1 MVKKKIV
8 AILLLIIMLFNV
20 FSSTVFASL
29 EENNI
34 DESDNITQNEII
46 EDNTEDESNNNQNI
60 TEDTTEEVKEDTK
73 DENTVEDIKTEE
85 TTNKIENTL
94 ENNNIINTDKEENTI
109 KNEESATKEDYGI
122 SLLATQDIPLQT
134 ISSNTSFDPEYGF
147 SFKFIDG
154 KTTTETSGM
163 TNNSVDYNMQT
174 SGGSSDLKKDQYYSS
189 RLTSNNQKGK
199 IWCRYNNVGTYNGQ
213 IVDLKV
219 TLSGWSYLQPANKKA
234 SSTIGGVNYPTV
246 FFAKDKIEARVT
258 TYPAIDSPV
267 FTFNFYKHG
276 TNTPISVK
284 CVETFKDI
292 DNGEYL
298 APTSGFDKIY
308 KNSSSNMQSLSKSD
322 SWYGCDYGTNSSTT
336 DKKYW
341 LTVLLSGSSFKFT
354 YTRLQDKKGN
364 DYRDIT
370 STASSKTRS
379 NYQFII
385 SAESLAPFKATTP
398 AKKVS
403 KTEITGEEEFFY
415 TIEQFIPAESSSF
428 YYSEYTI
435 SDKIDD
441 CLEIKDISVTDD
453 GDVNRTGWFNITKDN
468 NDVEIK
474 AKSSTLKSSS
484 FYNNNLYFKIDV
496 IKKEGYDMSSYLK
509 DNKCT
514 VYNKATMK
522 EIRTNGEDTIDTNT
536 VKTDIYADISTNAIN
551 GTIDESMSKIPYGSS
566 IKIEYGPRSGYGL
579 VRVTVDGQDVDISK
593 YPTFYTIE
601 NISKAHY
608 DIEVEYQKLA
618 KITILKVDEKES
630 PLEGVSFKLT
640 GEDGKEYTATT
651 DKDGKVEFNDLTW
664 QKYTLVETKT
674 IAGFELSQKSYT
686 FDVGYGD
693 EIEYTIK
700 NVRRTELPVTGGNGS
715 MMFLA
720 IGTGLI
726 LISFGIIIVSEIKK
740 KTKENK

>member
-1 MVKKKIV
+1 
-8 AILLLIIMLFNV
+8 
-20 FSSTVFASL
+20 
-29 EENNI
+29 
-34 DESDNITQNEII
+34 
-46 EDNTEDESNNNQNI
+46 
-60 TEDTTEEVKEDTK
+60 
-73 DENTVEDIKTEE
+73 
-85 TTNKIENTL
+85 
-94 ENNNIINTDKEENTI
+94 
-109 KNEESATKEDYGI
+109 
-122 SLLATQDIPLQT
+122 
-134 ISSNTSFDPEYGF
+134 
-147 SFKFIDG
+147 
-154 KTTTETSGM
+154 
-163 TNNSVDYNMQT
+163 
-174 SGGSSDLKKDQYYSS
+174 
-189 RLTSNNQKGK
+189 
-199 IWCRYNNVGTYNGQ
+199 
-213 IVDLKV
+213 
-219 TLSGWSYLQPANKKA
+219 
-234 SSTIGGVNYPTV
+234 
-246 FFAKDKIEARVT
+246 
-258 TYPAIDSPV
+258 
-267 FTFNFYKHG
+267 
-276 TNTPISVK
+276 
-284 CVETFKDI
+284 
-292 DNGEYL
+292 
-298 APTSGFDKIY
+298 
-308 KNSSSNMQSLSKSD
+308 MQSLSKSD

-364 DYRDIT
+364 DYRNVT
-370 STASSKTRS
+370 STASSTTRS

-403 KTEITGEEEFFY
+403 KTEVVGEEEFYY
-415 TIEQFIPAESSSF
+415 TINQFIPTESSNY
-428 YYSEYTI
+428 YYSKYSIE
-435 SDKIDD
+435 DKIDD
-441 CLEIKDISVTDD
+441 SLEIKDITITDD
-453 GDVNRTGWFNITKDN
+453 TDSNRNSWFDISKDN
-468 NDVEIK
+468 NNVVIN
-474 AKSSTLKSSS
+474 AKSSTLDSSK
-484 FYNNNLYFKIDV
+484 FYNNNYYFKIDV
-496 IKKEGYDMSSYLK
+496 AKKEGYDMSSYLK
-509 DNKCT
+509 DDKCT
-514 VYNKATMK
+514 IYNKATMK
-522 EIRTNGEDTIDTNT
+522 ETRTNGEDTIDTNT

-715 MMFLA
+715 MIFLA
-720 IGTGLI
+720 VGTGLI

>member
-163 TNNSVDYNMQT
+163 TNKAVDYNMN
-174 SGGSSDLKKDQYYSS
+174 SSSTGDLDSSEYYSA
-189 RLTSNNQKGK
+189 RLTSSNQKGK

-308 KNSSSNMQSLSKSD
+308 KNTSSNMQSLSKSD
-322 SWYGCDYGTNSSTT
+322 SWYGCDYGANSSTT
-336 DKKYW
+336 DKKNW

-364 DYRDIT
+364 DYRNVT
-370 STASSKTRS
+370 STASSTTRS

-403 KTEITGEEEFFY
+403 KTEVVGEEEFFY
-415 TIEQFIPAESSSF
+415 TIEQFIPTESSNY
-428 YYSEYTI
+428 YYSKYSIE
-435 SDKIDD
+435 DKIDD
-441 CLEIKDISVTDD
+441 CLEIKDITITDD
-453 GDVNRTGWFNITKDN
+453 TDSNRNSWFDISKDN
-468 NDVEIK
+468 NNVVIR
-474 AKSSTLKSSS
+474 SS
-484 FYNNNLYFKIDV
+484 
-496 IKKEGYDMSSYLK
+496 
-509 DNKCT
+509 CT
-514 VYNKATMK
+514 
-522 EIRTNGEDTIDTNT
+522 
-536 VKTDIYADISTNAIN
+536 
-551 GTIDESMSKIPYGSS
+551 
-566 IKIEYGPRSGYGL
+566 
-579 VRVTVDGQDVDISK
+579 
-593 YPTFYTIE
+593 
-601 NISKAHY
+601 
-608 DIEVEYQKLA
+608 
-618 KITILKVDEKES
+618 
-630 PLEGVSFKLT
+630 
-640 GEDGKEYTATT
+640 
-651 DKDGKVEFNDLTW
+651 
-664 QKYTLVETKT
+664 
-674 IAGFELSQKSYT
+674 
-686 FDVGYGD
+686 
-693 EIEYTIK
+693 
-700 NVRRTELPVTGGNGS
+700 
-715 MMFLA
+715 
-720 IGTGLI
+720 
-726 LISFGIIIVSEIKK
+726 
-740 KTKENK
+740 

>member
-1 MVKKKIV
+1 MIKKKIISLIILL
-8 AILLLIIMLFNV
+8 AILLNS
-20 FSSTVFASL
+20 FSSIAFASTD
-29 EENNI
+29 ENIIENNTI
-34 DESDNITQNEII
+34 ENETVITNEETNNVTENNNTNEITNEEI
-46 EDNTEDESNNNQNI
+46 QEEVNTENKITNEIDNKVDE
-60 TEDTTEEVKEDTK
+60 
-73 DENTVEDIKTEE
+73 DE
-85 TTNKIENTL
+85 IENTD
-94 ENNNIINTDKEENTI
+94 NNQDIEKTEENTI
-109 KNEESATKEDYGI
+109 EEVENDYEI

-163 TNNSVDYNMQT
+163 TNNSVDYNMHT

-189 RLTSNNQKGK
+189 RLTSNTQKGK

-284 CVETFKDI
+284 CVETFKDL

-308 KNSSSNMQSLSKSD
+308 KNSSSNMESLSKSD
-322 SWYGCDYGTNSSTT
+322 SWYGCDYGANSSTS
-336 DKKYW
+336 DKKNW

-364 DYRDIT
+364 DYRNVT
-370 STASSKTRS
+370 STASSTTRS

-403 KTEITGEEEFFY
+403 KTEVVGEEKFYY
-415 TIEQFIPAESSSF
+415 TINQFIPTESSNY
-428 YYSEYTI
+428 YYSKYSIE
-435 SDKIDD
+435 DKIDD
-441 CLEIKDISVTDD
+441 SLEIKDITITDD
-453 GDVNRTGWFNITKDN
+453 TDSNRNSWFDISKDN
-468 NDVEIK
+468 NNVVIN
-474 AKSSTLKSSS
+474 AKSSTLDSSE
-484 FYNNNLYFKIDV
+484 FYNNNYYFKIDV
-496 IKKEGYDMSSYLK
+496 AKKEGYDMSSYLK
-509 DNKCT
+509 DDKCT
-514 VYNKATMK
+514 IYNKATMK

-536 VKTDIYADISTNAIN
+536 VKTDVYADVSTNAIN

-593 YPTFYTIE
+593 YPTFYTIS

-715 MMFLA
+715 MIFLA
-720 IGTGLI
+720 VGTGLI
-726 LISFGIIIVSEIKK
+726 LISFGIIIVSKKSK

>member
-1 MVKKKIV
+1 MIKKKIISLIILL
-8 AILLLIIMLFNV
+8 AILLNS
-20 FSSTVFASL
+20 FSSIAFASTD
-29 EENNI
+29 ENIIENNTI
-34 DESDNITQNEII
+34 ENETVITNEETNNVTENNNTNEITNEEI
-46 EDNTEDESNNNQNI
+46 QEEVNTENKITNEIDNKVDE
-60 TEDTTEEVKEDTK
+60 
-73 DENTVEDIKTEE
+73 DE
-85 TTNKIENTL
+85 IENTD
-94 ENNNIINTDKEENTI
+94 NNQDIEKTEENTI
-109 KNEESATKEDYGI
+109 EEGENDYEI

-163 TNNSVDYNMQT
+163 TNNSVDYNMHT

-509 DNKCT
+509 DDKCT
-514 VYNKATMK
+514 IYNKATMK
-522 EIRTNGEDTIDTNT
+522 ETRTNGEDTIDTNT

-566 IKIEYGPRSGYGL
+566 IKIEYGPKSGYGL

-608 DIEVEYQKLA
+608 DIEVEYQKLGS
-618 KITILKVDEKES
+618 ITILKVDEKES

-640 GEDGKEYTATT
+640 GEDGKEYTAIT
-651 DKDGKVEFNDLTW
+651 DKDGKVEFNDLIW

-715 MMFLA
+715 MIFLA

>member
-1 MVKKKIV
+1 MIKKKIISLIILL
-8 AILLLIIMLFNV
+8 AILLNS
-20 FSSTVFASL
+20 FSSIAFASTD
-29 EENNI
+29 ENIIENNTI
-34 DESDNITQNEII
+34 ENETVITNEETNNVTENNNTNEITNEEI
-46 EDNTEDESNNNQNI
+46 QEEVNTENKITNEIDNKVDE
-60 TEDTTEEVKEDTK
+60 
-73 DENTVEDIKTEE
+73 DE
-85 TTNKIENTL
+85 IENTD
-94 ENNNIINTDKEENTI
+94 NNQDIEKTEENTI
-109 KNEESATKEDYGI
+109 EEVENDYEI

-163 TNNSVDYNMQT
+163 TNNSVDYNMHT

-189 RLTSNNQKGK
+189 RLTSNTQKGK

-246 FFAKDKIEARVT
+246 FFAKNKIEARVT

-284 CVETFKDI
+284 CVETFKDL

-308 KNSSSNMQSLSKSD
+308 KNSSSNMESLSKSD
-322 SWYGCDYGTNSSTT
+322 SWYGCDYGANSSTS
-336 DKKYW
+336 DKKNW

-364 DYRDIT
+364 DYRNVT
-370 STASSKTRS
+370 STASSTTRS

-403 KTEITGEEEFFY
+403 KTEVVGEEKFYY
-415 TIEQFIPAESSSF
+415 TINQFIPTESSNY
-428 YYSEYTI
+428 YYSKYSIE
-435 SDKIDD
+435 DKIDD
-441 CLEIKDISVTDD
+441 SLEIKDITITDD
-453 GDVNRTGWFNITKDN
+453 TDSNRNSWFDISKDN
-468 NDVEIK
+468 NNVVIN
-474 AKSSTLKSSS
+474 AKSSTLDSSE
-484 FYNNNLYFKIDV
+484 FYNNNYYFKIDV
-496 IKKEGYDMSSYLK
+496 AKKEGYDMSSYLK
-509 DNKCT
+509 DDKCT
-514 VYNKATMK
+514 IYNKATMK

-536 VKTDIYADISTNAIN
+536 VKTDVYADVSTNAIN

-593 YPTFYTIE
+593 YPTFYTIS

-715 MMFLA
+715 MIFLA
-720 IGTGLI
+720 VGTGLI
-726 LISFGIIIVSEIKK
+726 LISFGIIIVSKKSK